1 MAMKNNGRFA
11 LTRYWNG
18 YRAARDTT
26 GACGLEWAREIVNL
40 GVLKGKSPAYI
51 KGYLR
56 YIDREIRKGRQ

>member
-1 MAMKNNGRFA
+1 VNNGRFA
-11 LTRYWNG
+11 LTRYWSG

-56 YIDREIRKGRQ
+56 YIDREIRKGKQ